1 MKHIVSVTQPTDI
14 DIGDEWFN
22 PTTNEV
28 KKYLVLANST
38 VTFIPTVGP
47 NVVTSSNATTTSATP
62 YQSNI
67 TFFANVLVVSGG
79 GGGGGTFGG
88 GGGAGGFIE
97 SIFQITTGV
106 QTAIVVGGGGTA
118 GSGPTQDGSDGS
130 NSSITLYSNITSTGG
145 GGGGRYTG
153 GGATPGRKG
162 GSGGGAGGG
171 GSGQP
176 GTLGAGNYPVYT
188 PIEGPGYS
196 TYFDGNGDRLSS
208 SGSTAFTFGTGA
220 FTVEYWVYQTVN
232 TGSYTQHVGTATTS
246 NGFAFG
252 TSSLSLYMTTNTQGY
267 NTGVNI
273 QLNTWN
279 HIIWT
284 RDSSNNVRAFLNGN
298 LVYGPTSITTNI
310 TETNFG
316 LGQTVSG
323 TGYNFTGYI
332 SNLRVL
338 KGTALYTAN
347 TSVSTR
353 PLKAIANTSLLTC
366 QSSTAIDNGPFAW
379 TITVDGNAFQ
389 DAYNP
394 FNIRMIS
401 QGQPGGDNWAQDGAG
416 AAGGGGGA
424 GPRLGLGNP
433 GAPNTGGRGGNG
445 SHSLISG
452 ANVIYAGGGGGG
464 STPGAGGLGG
474 DGGGGPRGNAGSVNT
489 GGGGGGSFG
498 PVQTGG
504 QGGSGIVIVSY
515 PTDIRAAA
523 SAPGSSYATVSNN
536 RIYTF
541 TTSGSLTI

>member
-47 NVVTSSNATTTSATP
+47 NVVTSSNATTTNVIP

-106 QTAIVVGGGGTA
+106 QAAIVVGGGGTA
-118 GSGPTQDGSDGS
+118 GSGPTQDGTDGG

-153 GGATPGRKG
+153 AGATPGRKG
-162 GSGGGAGGG
+162 GSGGGGGGG

-176 GTLGAGNYPVYT
+176 STSGDGNYPIYDPV
-188 PIEGPGYS
+188 EGPGYS

-220 FTVEYWVYQTVN
+220 FTVEYWVYQTVDS
-232 TGSYTQHVGTATTS
+232 GSYTQHVGTATTS

-252 TSSLSLYMTTNTQGY
+252 TSGLSLYMTTNTQGY

-284 RDSSNNVRAFLNGN
+284 RDSSGNVRAFLNGT
-298 LVYGPTSITTNI
+298 LIYGPTSITTDI

-338 KGTALYTAN
+338 KGNALYTAN

-366 QSSTAIDNGPFAW
+366 QSNSFIDNGPLAW
-379 TITVDGNAFQ
+379 TITASGDVHQRAF
-389 DAYNP
+389 NP
-394 FNIRMIS
+394 FYVKRPN
-401 QGQPGGDNWAQDGAG
+401 QGNPGGRNWAQDGAG

-424 GPRLGLGNP
+424 HTSGGIGSPNSGGGGGLGYP
-433 GAPNTGGRGGNG
+433 
-445 SHSLISG
+445 SFLSG
-452 ANVIYAGGGGGG
+452 ANVMYSGGGGGG
-464 STPGAGGLGG
+464 STPGAGGAGG
-474 DGGGGPRGNAGSVNT
+474 DGGGGPRGNAGNVNT

-504 QGGSGIVIVSY
+504 QGGSGVVIVSY
-515 PTDIRAAA
+515 PIDIRAAT